1 MLYAEIRDRAPEQFR
16 RLTGVF
22 PETFEQMLKTLHRAT
37 SKYGRPS
44 KLSMADQLLLTLLYW
59 REYRTQYHMA
69 ADFGISEP
77 TCSRIIRRVEDIL
90 SRSRRFKLPSK
101 KQLQASD
108 MVFEVIIVDATES
121 PIQRPK
127 KTKKRT
133 TAAKSVVT
141 R

>member
-1 MLYAEIRDRAPEQFR
+1 MLYADIRDRSPEQFR
-16 RLTGVF
+16 RLTGVL

-44 KLSMADQLLLTLLYW
+44 ILSMADQLLLTLLYW

-77 TCSRIIRRVEDIL
+77 TCSRIIRRVEDVL
-90 SRSRRFKLPSK
+90 ARSRRFKLPTK

-108 MVFEVIIVDATES
+108 MVIEVIIVDATET

-127 KTKKRT
+127 KTKRRT
-133 TAAKSVVT
+133 TAAKSAVT

>member
-1 MLYAEIRDRAPEQFR
+1 
-16 RLTGVF
+16 
-22 PETFEQMLKTLHRAT
+22 
-37 SKYGRPS
+37 
-44 KLSMADQLLLTLLYW
+44 MADQLLLTLLYW

-77 TCSRIIRRVEDIL
+77 TCSRIIRRVEDVL

-133 TAAKSVVT
+133 TAKKSVVT